1 MSLFLKCKDCKVA
14 IVLYN
19 NTTVLTCHDPKT
31 QSLTLPIVPVMKK
44 HLTAVLDD
52 HPDEIT
58 KAIGDVSVELDPV
71 TGAFAYAALEYVTA
85 MNYKV
90 RGIRH
95 VKGNDSDYLFKC
107 DTFHSF
113 TEVFAVEVI
122 DNPHV
127 VDETMVGIKV
137 DKIFCK
143 LGTANNHDMN
153 VFYNGLKIDP
163 LSAIVLIEYWNLRF
177 VV

>member
-1 MSLFLKCKDCKVA
+1 MSLVLKCKDCKVA

-19 NTTVLTCHDPKT
+19 NNNVLTCHDPKT
-31 QSLTLPIVPVMKK
+31 QSLTLPIIPVMKK
-44 HLTAVLDD
+44 HLVAVLNDQ
-52 HPDEIT
+52 PDEIT

-71 TGAFAYAALEYVTA
+71 TGAFAYAALEYVTV
-85 MNYKV
+85 MDYKV
-90 RGIRH
+90 RSIRH
-95 VKGNDSDYLFKC
+95 VKSDDSDYLFKC
-107 DTFHSF
+107 DAFHSV

-122 DNPHV
+122 DNHHV

-143 LGTANNHDMN
+143 VGSANNHDMN

-163 LSAIVLIEYWNLRF
+163 LSAIVLIEYWNLRLS
-177 VV
+177 V